1 MFVFGI
7 IATCILGF
15 IVGSFL
21 NVLVLRY
28 GTGKGLS
35 GRSQCLSCSAQL
47 RWYELIPVVSYLVQ
61 KGRCRNCSSRIRRQ
75 YVIVESVTGLLFAVN
90 FVVFWPLLFADPAYL
105 VTLLVGFA
113 IVSLFIFMSVYDYH
127 HTVLP
132 NVAVWTFVVIAFC
145 MVWSPLLG
153 GQDAQF
159 LAWPGWK
166 NLLAGPIISLPFY
179 AMWRYSDG
187 RWIGLG
193 DVKFMLGMGWM
204 LGLWK
209 GLSALAL
216 SFWIGTAII
225 GLIAVTL
232 FLIRRLRLAKHPKR
246 FIMPIEIPFAPFLV
260 MGTLVVYFFD
270 ATIFELLS
278 YVIR

>member
-1 MFVFGI
+1 MFIFGI
-7 IATCILGF
+7 IASCILGF
-15 IVGSFL
+15 IIGSFL

-35 GRSQCLSCSAQL
+35 GRSQCLSCSAPL
-47 RWYELIPVVSYLVQ
+47 RWYELIPVVSYLIQ
-61 KGRCRNCSSRIRRQ
+61 KGRCRKCSSKIRRQ
-75 YVIVESVTGLLFAVN
+75 YVIVESATGFLFALN
-90 FVVFWPLLFADPAYL
+90 FVVFWPLLFTEPAYL
-105 VTLLVGFA
+105 VSLVVGFFL
-113 IVSLFIFMSVYDYH
+113 ISLFVFMSVYDYH
-127 HTVLP
+127 HTILP
-132 NVAVWTFVVIAFC
+132 NVAVWTFVAVAFC
-145 MVWSPLLG
+145 MLWSPLVG
-153 GQDAQF
+153 GQDTAF
-159 LAWPGWK
+159 LAWPGWR
-166 NLLAGPIISLPFY
+166 NLFAGPLIALPFY
-179 AMWRYSDG
+179 AMWHYSDG

-216 SFWIGTAII
+216 SFWIGTAVI
-225 GLIAVTL
+225 GLVAITL
-232 FLIRRLRLAKHPKR
+232 FIIRKLRLAKHPKR

-260 MGTLVVYFFD
+260 ISTLIVYFSD